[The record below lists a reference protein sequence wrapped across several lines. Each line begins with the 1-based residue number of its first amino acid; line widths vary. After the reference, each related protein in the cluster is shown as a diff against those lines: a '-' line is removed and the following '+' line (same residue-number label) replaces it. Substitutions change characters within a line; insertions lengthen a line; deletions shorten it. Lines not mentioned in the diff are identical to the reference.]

1 MKSVNLFNLLEFV
14 PRQLVIPFGVLLQ
27 VIVGFLDYS
36 AGYHMSLALFYLV
49 PICFVAVRI
58 GRIAGL
64 IMSVFGAVVLFLVE
78 DSLRPPALQVLVLV
92 WNVVLRWGFFVLAV
106 IILTELQN
114 SLRREE
120 VLSRSDS
127 TTGLAN
133 GRHFTEVLETE
144 LARLRRYQHPFTMA
158 YIDLDNFKGVNDS
171 YGHTVGDQLL
181 SEVAHTLKEGV
192 RTADTVARLGGDEF
206 AILFP
211 ETLQP
216 ESRSVL
222 DRLTENVGHLTQS
235 HGWRVTMSV
244 GLVTFNSAPKC
255 PEDVIKAA
263 DDLMYS
269 VKHGGKAGIRELSLP

>member
-1 MKSVNLFNLLEFV
+1 
-14 PRQLVIPFGVLLQ
+14 
-27 VIVGFLDYS
+27 
-36 AGYHMSLALFYLV
+36 MSLSLFYLV
-49 PICFVAVRI
+49 PICFVAVRT

-133 GRHFTEVLETE
+133 GRHFTEVLEVE
-144 LARLRRYQHPFTMA
+144 LSRLHRYQHPFSMA

-171 YGHTVGDQLL
+171 FGHTVGDHLL
-181 SEVAHTLKEGV
+181 SEVACALKEGV

-211 ETLQP
+211 ETPQP
-216 ESRSVL
+216 EARTVL
-222 DRLTENVGHLTQS
+222 DRLKEAVENMTRNR
-235 HGWRVTMSV
+235 GWRVTMSV
-244 GLVTFNSAPKC
+244 GLVTFNSSPAC
-255 PEDVIKAA
+255 AEDVIKAA
-263 DDLMYS
+263 DDLMYA
-269 VKHGGKAGIRELSLP
+269 VKHAGKAGIRELSLP